1 MKKTLLFCFISLFFT
16 LQANSQENYPGQ
28 VCSSAIQIPSI
39 PYTTI
44 DNTINYGDDYDGSPG
59 GTGCGT
65 GSPYLN
71 GDDVVYSFTAT
82 DNIPVTITMTPT
94 ATWSGIFIYNS
105 CANIGVSCVAGMYG
119 SNTAPRVIVMPQT
132 PGQTYYVVISTWATT
147 TSSQSTGY
155 DLTIVKNSCTNFTA
169 TYGVLPDCANGAQ
182 FYATANV
189 TNMGT
194 ASSIVASS
202 NQGGSSQ
209 TITSVGTVQFG
220 PYPNGTNV
228 LLNLQNSSDANC
240 FGNSPNLT
248 QDFCPATNNLCS
260 GALPITCG
268 SIASQTT
275 VGATN
280 AGAPTFTCG
289 TGPGSGGLWYSYIGT
304 GDVTT
309 FSLCGSAYNT
319 RIQVLKGSCGNFTC
333 VGGNDN
339 FCSTQSQ
346 VSIISTLGTVY
357 YVYVY
362 GTTGNQGNFDLTV
375 SCEPAP
381 PIPGNDNCQNATV
394 VPVNTDYTC
403 TLVTPGTIAGA
414 SSSAQDNTCEG
425 IANDDVWYQFVAT
438 QSTHLIHFQNVTGS
452 TTNLNHGLYTS
463 TAVTDPCANLTLVYC
478 SDPNTSY
485 AHNLIPGQ
493 TYFIRVYSSESAIL
507 QDTTFD
513 LCVTIPPAPPV
524 NDECTNA
531 VILTVNPDTNCT
543 ISSEGTVTSAS
554 ASAQTNTCNG
564 IANDDVW
571 YQFIATNQAHTI
583 DLTNVVG
590 STTNLNHA
598 VYTST
603 DPTDPCANL
612 TLFYCSDPNSSYNN
626 TYVVGQ
632 TYYIRIFSSGNVQ
645 GSTANFTI
653 CVGSIAPPITSSTS
667 EYTVPELIE
676 EVLFNDDC
684 TVVSNITWSTGS
696 NFGSVNGIGYF
707 EKNGSTFPFQKGIVL
722 STGNALSVPGPN
734 TNSLSEGSGTA
745 WIGDTDLEAIIL
757 AATGGAMNSKN
768 ATKIEFNFVPQNNF
782 ISFDFVFAS
791 EEYGTYQCAFA
802 DAFAFLLTDVAT
814 NTTTNLAVVPAT
826 TTPISVVTIRNQL
839 YNTTCGSVN
848 ADYFAVFYGA
858 GGINPLGAAV
868 NFNGITAP
876 MTASATV
883 IPNNLYKIKMVIAD
897 RQDTAFDS
905 AVFIEGGSFAINNLC
920 QNVIKLEAFID
931 TNTNGVKDSNE
942 PLFNQGT
949 FNSTLNNSTQTSNA
963 YSPNGFVYI
972 PVENATDSYDFNF
985 QVYPE
990 IAAYFTC
997 STTHLDVSVST
1008 TNNNVYYFPVAN
1020 ILPYNNVEV
1029 SLIPTFGPRPGFSYL
1044 NKIIYKNLG
1053 LTAASGTLTY
1063 TKDPALTINS
1073 ISQTGTV
1080 LTANGFTYEYTNLS
1094 ANETRTI
1101 QVSLQ
1106 TPTIPTVALG
1116 DLLTNSASATA
1127 NADINLANN
1136 SMVLTQPVTGSY
1148 DPNDKMESH
1157 GAEILFSSFGPDDYL
1172 YYTIRFQNTGT
1183 ANAETVIITD
1193 LLNSQLDE
1201 QSIRMID
1208 ASHTYTLNRIGNDLE
1223 WTFDAINLLPITV
1236 SETASQGYVHFKIK
1250 PKPGYMVGDI
1260 IPNTAQIYFD
1270 FNDPIITNTFETA
1283 FVATLTN
1290 PDFTLENLVI
1300 YPNPTSNQ
1308 VVISVQNSTDTIETI
1323 RLMDVLGKVV
1333 LQKEVFQNQATLDL
1347 SKLSK
1352 GVYMVEIKTENQF
1365 TVVKKLVK
1373 N

>member
-1 MKKTLLFCFISLFFT
+1 MKKTLHFCFFILLVT

-44 DNTINYGDDYDGSPG
+44 DNTNNYGDDYDGTPG

-82 DNIPVTITMTPT
+82 DNIPITITMTPT
-94 ATWSGIFIYNS
+94 ATWSGIFIYSS
-105 CANIGVSCVAGMYG
+105 CTNIGVSCVAGMHG
-119 SNTAPRVIVMPQT
+119 SNTTPRVIVLPQT
-132 PGQTYYVVISTWATT
+132 PGQTYYIVISTWATS

-169 TYGVLPDCANGAQ
+169 TFGVLPDCANGAQ

-194 ASSIVASS
+194 ASSIVATS

-209 TITSVGTVQFG
+209 TITSNGTVQFG
-220 PYPNGTNV
+220 PYPNGTDV
-228 LLNLQNSSDANC
+228 LLNLQNTSDPNC
-240 FGNSPNLT
+240 FRNSSNLT
-248 QDFCPATNNLCS
+248 QAFCSATNNICS
-260 GALPITCG
+260 GAIPITCG
-268 SIASQTT
+268 SVASQTT
-275 VGATN
+275 VGASIT
-280 AGAPTFTCG
+280 GAPTFTCG

-309 FSLCGSAYNT
+309 FSLCGSAYDT
-319 RIQVLKGSCGNFTC
+319 RIQVFSGSCGNFSC

-339 FCSTQSQ
+339 SCNLQSE
-346 VSIISTLGTVY
+346 VTIISTLGTVY

-362 GTTGNQGNFDLTV
+362 GTFGSQGIFTLTT
-375 SCEPAP
+375 SCETP
-381 PIPGNDNCQNATV
+381 PVNPSNDNCEMATV
-394 VPVNTDYTC
+394 VSVNSNLTCSLLTSGSLYGATPSSQENTC
-403 TLVTPGTIAGA
+403 T
-414 SSSAQDNTCEG
+414 SATNS
-425 IANDDVWYQFVAT
+425 DVWFQFVAT
-438 QSTHLIHFQNVTGS
+438 QSIHKILLSNTQGATIAI
-452 TTNLNHGLYTS
+452 NHGLYTS
-463 TAVTDPCANLTLVYC
+463 NNATNPCTNLTTVYC
-478 SDPNTSY
+478 SDPNNSY
-485 AHNLIPGQ
+485 VQNLIPGQ
-493 TYFIRVYSSESAIL
+493 TYYIRVYGAGLTIL
-507 QDTTFD
+507 QYITFD
-513 LCVTIPPAPPV
+513 LCVSTPIPPI
-524 NDECTNA
+524 NDEYINA
-531 VILTVNPDTNCT
+531 ITLSVNPTTNCSNSTPGT
-543 ISSEGTVTSAS
+543 IAS
-554 ASAQTNTCNG
+554 ATQSPQPTTCT
-564 IANDDVW
+564 ITPYDDVW
-571 YQFIATNQAHTI
+571 YQFTATNQSHTI
-583 DLTNVVG
+583 SLIA
-590 STTNLNHA
+590 TTALYHT

-603 DPTDPCANL
+603 SPSSDL
-612 TLFYCSDPNSSYNN
+612 TFHSCGGSFNSLNN
-626 TYVVGQ
+626 FFVVGQ
-632 TYYIRIFSSGNVQ
+632 TYYIRVFSGSNVFGN
-645 GSTANFTI
+645 TATFNI
-653 CVGSIAPPITSSTS
+653 CVGSTTPPITSNTTQ
-667 EYTVPELIE
+667 YTIPALIE

-684 TVVSNITWSTGS
+684 TTLSNITWSTGT
-696 NFGSVNGIGYF
+696 NFSSVNGIGYF
-707 EKNGSTFPFQKGIVL
+707 EKNGSSFPFQKGIVL
-722 STGNALSVPGPN
+722 TTGNALNIPGPN
-734 TNSLSEGSGTA
+734 TSTLSDGSGSS
-745 WIGDTDLEAIIL
+745 WVGDTQLEAIVL
-757 AATGGAMNSKN
+757 AGTGQTMVSYN

-791 EEYGTYQCAFA
+791 DEYGTFQCAYA

-814 NTTTNLAVVPAT
+814 NTTTNLAVVPGT
-826 TTPISVVTIRNQL
+826 TTPISVITIRNQL
-839 YNTTCGSVN
+839 YNSQCVSVN
-848 ADYFAVFYGA
+848 PDYFAGFYGT
-858 GGINPLGAAV
+858 GGLNIYGASV

-897 RQDTAFDS
+897 RGDTAYDS
-905 AVFIEGGSFAINNLC
+905 AVFIEGGSFAVNNLC
-920 QNVIKLEAFID
+920 QNVIKLEAFVD
-931 TNTNGVKDSNE
+931 TNTNGIKDSNE

-949 FNSTLNNSTQTSNA
+949 FNYTLNNATETSID
-963 YSPNGFVYI
+963 YSPNGFVYV
-972 PVENATDSYDFNF
+972 PVENGTDSFDFNF

-997 STTHLDVSVST
+997 TTTHLDVSLST
-1008 TNNNVYYFPVAN
+1008 SNDNVYYFPVNN

-1029 SLIPTFGPRPGFSYL
+1029 TLVPTFGPRPGFSYL
-1044 NKIIYKNLG
+1044 NKIIYKNMG
-1053 LTAASGTLTY
+1053 LTEASGTLTY

-1080 LTANGFTYEYTNLS
+1080 PTANGFTYDYTNLA

-1106 TPTIPTVALG
+1106 TPTLPTVALG
-1116 DLLTNSASATA
+1116 DPITNTASATA

-1136 SMVLTQPVTGSY
+1136 SMALTQIVSGSY

-1193 LLNSQLDE
+1193 VLNSQLDE

-1208 ASHTYTLNRIGNDLE
+1208 ASHTYTLNRIGTDLE

-1260 IPNTAQIYFD
+1260 IPNTAEIYFD
-1270 FNDPIITNTFETA
+1270 FNDPIITNTFETE
-1283 FVATLTN
+1283 FVTTLAN
-1290 PDFTLENLVI
+1290 PDFTLENLLI

-1308 VVISVQNSTDTIETI
+1308 VVITVQNSTDTIETI
-1323 RLMDVLGKVV
+1323 RLMDVLGKLV
-1333 LQKEVFQNQATLDL
+1333 LQKEVLQNQATLDL

-1352 GVYMVEIKTENQF
+1352 GVYMVEITTENQF
-1365 TVVKKLVK
+1365 TVVKKLIK

>member
-1 MKKTLLFCFISLFFT
+1 MKKTLLFSFIILLFT
-16 LQANSQENYPGQ
+16 LQANSQGNYPGQ

-39 PYTTI
+39 PYTTT
-44 DNTINYGDDYDGSPG
+44 DNTSNYGDDYDGAPG
-59 GTGCGT
+59 CIT

-71 GDDVVYSFTAT
+71 GDDVVYTFTAT
-82 DNIPVTITMTPT
+82 DDIPITITMNPT
-94 ATWSGIFIYNS
+94 TTWSGIFVYDS
-105 CANIGVSCVAGMYG
+105 CGNIGLSCIAGVANSYIL
-119 SNTAPRVIVMPQT
+119 PRIIVLPQT
-132 PGQTYYVVISTWATT
+132 PGQTYYIVISTWATT
-147 TSSQSTGY
+147 IATQSVGY
-155 DLTIVKNSCTNFTA
+155 NLTLVKNSCTNFTA
-169 TYGVLPDCANGAQ
+169 SFGVLSDCANGNQ
-182 FYATANV
+182 FYALADV

-194 ASSIVASS
+194 ASSIVATS

-209 TITSVGTVQFG
+209 TITSPGTVQFG

-228 LLNLQNSSDANC
+228 LLNLQNSSDPNC
-240 FGNSPNLT
+240 FINSSNMT
-248 QDFCPATNNLCS
+248 QAFCPAVNNLCS

-268 SIASQTT
+268 SVASQTT
-275 VGATN
+275 LGATTT
-280 AGAPTFTCG
+280 GAPSFTCG

-309 FSLCGSAYNT
+309 FSLCGSAYDT
-319 RIQVLKGSCGNFTC
+319 KIQVFTGSCGNFIC

-339 FCSTQSQ
+339 SCNFQSE
-346 VSIISTLGTVY
+346 VAFISTLGTVY

-362 GTTGNQGNFDLTV
+362 GTTGNQGIFNLTV
-375 SCEPAP
+375 SCVPAP

-403 TLVTPGTIAGA
+403 TLVTSGTIEGA
-414 SSSAQDNTCEG
+414 SQSPLENTCTG

-438 QSTHLIHFQNVTGS
+438 QSVHLIHFQNVTGS

-463 TAVTDPCANLTLVYC
+463 TAVTDPCSNLTLVYC

-485 AHNLIPGQ
+485 AQNLIPGQ
-493 TYFIRVYSSESAIL
+493 TYFIRVYSSGTAIL

-513 LCVTIPPAPPV
+513 LCVTIPPPPPV
-524 NDECTNA
+524 NDECINA
-531 VILTVNPDTNCT
+531 VTLTVNTGTSCTNVTAGT
-543 ISSEGTVTSAS
+543 ITSAT
-554 ASAQTNTCNG
+554 ASAQTNLCTG

-571 YQFIATNQAHTI
+571 YQFIATNPAHTI
-583 DLTNVVG
+583 DLNNIVG
-590 STTNLNHA
+590 STTNLNHV

-603 DPTDPCANL
+603 NPTDTCANL
-612 TLFYCSDPNSSYNN
+612 TMFYCSDPNSSYNN
-626 TYVVGQ
+626 TFVVGQ
-632 TYYIRIFSSGNVQ
+632 TYYIRVFSSGNVP
-645 GSTANFTI
+645 GTTANFTI
-653 CVGSIAPPITSSTS
+653 CLGSIAPPITSSTS
-667 EYTVPELIE
+667 QYTVPELIE

-734 TNSLSEGSGTA
+734 TSTLNDGGGTA
-745 WIGDTDLEAIIL
+745 WVGDTDLEAIIF
-757 AATGGAMNSKN
+757 AATGNAMNSRN
-768 ATKIEFNFVPQNNF
+768 ASKIEFNFVPQNNF

-791 EEYGTYQCAFA
+791 EEYGTFQCAFA
-802 DAFAFLLTDVAT
+802 DAFAFLLTNVTT

-839 YNTTCGSVN
+839 YNTTCTSVN

-858 GGINPLGAAV
+858 NGSNPIAAPI

-897 RQDTAFDS
+897 RVDTAYDS
-905 AVFIEGGSFAINNLC
+905 AVFIEGGSFAVNNLC
-920 QNVIKLEAFID
+920 QNVIKLEAFVD

-949 FNSTLNNSTQTSNA
+949 FNYTLNNSTETNNA
-963 YSPNGFVYI
+963 YSPNGFVYV
-972 PVENATDSYDFNF
+972 PVANGTDSFDFNF

-997 STTHLDVSVST
+997 STTHLDVSLST
-1008 TNNNVYYFPVAN
+1008 SSDNVYYFPVNN

-1029 SLIPTFGPRPGFSYL
+1029 SLVPIFGPRPGFSYL

-1073 ISQTGTV
+1073 ISQTGIVPTP
-1080 LTANGFTYEYTNLS
+1080 NGFTYDYTNLS

-1116 DLLTNSASATA
+1116 DLITNTASATA

-1136 SMVLTQPVTGSY
+1136 SMVLTQIVTGSY

-1157 GAEILFSSFGPDDYL
+1157 GNEILFSTFGPDDYL

-1183 ANAETVIITD
+1183 ANAETVVITD
-1193 LLNSQLDE
+1193 LLNNQLDE
-1201 QSIRMID
+1201 QSIRMIE
-1208 ASHTYTLNRIGNDLE
+1208 ASHEYTLNRIGSNLE
-1223 WTFDAINLLPITV
+1223 WTFDSINLLPITV
-1236 SETASQGYVHFKIK
+1236 SETGSQGFVHFKIK

-1270 FNDPIITNTFETA
+1270 FNDPIITNTFETE
-1283 FVATLTN
+1283 FVTTLAN
-1290 PDFTLENLVI
+1290 PDFTLENLMI

-1333 LQKEVFQNQATLDL
+1333 LQKEVQQNQATLDL